1 MGKASSAKKVAR
13 AARAGGRSPRE
24 APKVGFP
31 LAIFAIVLL
40 GSLLVFYARSSRE
53 PASAAAPS
61 YLAKDHWH
69 AAYGMYVCDHFLP
82 PVTDAKEDVLGIH
95 THGEGVIHIH
105 PFSAAA
111 SGDKARMGLFAD
123 MVGVDFT
130 DDGWKMP
137 DGTEYKTGYDCGGK
151 PGKFAVYRYAVDDP
165 NGAGDV
171 FESNIDNIVFRQD
184 RDAYVIA
191 ILPEGAEPP
200 PLPPSISELDNLTD
214 LADGGAAG
222 QGGATTGGATTGGAV
237 PGGATDSSLP
247 TELTLVPTTVA
258 GDPTGAGTPTGTTP

>member
-40 GSLLVFYARSSRE
+40 GSLTVFYARSSRE

-61 YLAKDHWH
+61 YLTKDHWH

-151 PGKFAVYRYAVDDP
+151 PGKFAVYRYAADDP

-200 PLPPSISELDNLTD
+200 PLPPTISELDNLTD
-214 LADGGAAG
+214 VAQDGSTSGSPTASLPIDPTASIPS
-222 QGGATTGGATTGGAV
+222 TPTE
-237 PGGATDSSLP
+237 SLP
-247 TELTLVPTTVA
+247 TDLTLVPTTVA
-258 GDPTGAGTPTGTTP
+258 GAATPTGSTP